1 MRKMYSAI
9 IIDDELTARDTIEL
23 IIKKNEL
30 SIEVIGKAKDADE
43 GIRFINK
50 LAPEI
55 IFLDINMPGKSGIE
69 MLEYISTKNLQIIF
83 TTAYDEYAIKAINL
97 SACYYLLKPINI
109 AELKKAVSK
118 AIENIESKNDFSKN
132 IDLFKEIYGKQQ
144 AFAEKIIVSNK
155 NGYEV
160 IKVNDIIYLK
170 GDKNYTWIV
179 LADGQYIASKT
190 LKEFEDTF
198 DNKQFFR
205 IHQSYIIN
213 KDNIKRI
220 LNTRPDQVE
229 LSNGVKL
236 GIARDRKK
244 ELMDWLSA

>member
-1 MRKMYSAI
+1 MYTAL

-50 LAPEI
+50 LSPEI

-97 SACYYLLKPINI
+97 SACYYLLKPINV
-109 AELKKAVSK
+109 AELKNAVSK
-118 AIENIESKNDFSKN
+118 AIESIESKNDFSKN
-132 IDLFKEIYGKQQ
+132 IDLFKEMYGKQQ

-244 ELMDWLSA
+244 ELMDWLSS